1 MKKKLLAFFCA
12 VTLAFSMVLNVFA
25 AGSATSGE
33 LVKPGTGAGSA
44 TAEELV
50 KPSESTP
57 GEPTESTPGDLVNHT
72 QSEVSGVDIV
82 VNTSISEDTLASF
95 ASTSNITASG
105 NSTVTATAVS
115 SETLKTVLADITSE
129 AAKQAAAAGYGE
141 VEINIG
147 TVFEINNGGK
157 GGTFTFDVPNLN
169 LAGTVVAFHWT
180 SDGKCETFVNV
191 KDKNLIVDVEKKQV
205 TLSLTSTSP
214 IAIATYGFSGSLTNP
229 TSPKTSDPLFAT
241 ELLAAIFAVGGC
253 LAARKRN
260 K

>member
-25 AGSATSGE
+25 AESATSGE

-44 TAEELV
+44 TAGELV

-57 GEPTESTPGDLVNHT
+57 SESTESAPGDLVNHT

-105 NSTVTATAVS
+105 NSAVTATAVS
-115 SETLKTVLADITSE
+115 SETLKTVLA
-129 AAKQAAAAGYGE
+129 AAAGYGK

-214 IAIATYGFSGSLTNP
+214 IAIATYGFSDSLTKP

-253 LAARKRN
+253 IAARKRN